1 MFLTCLLSGC
11 ASSSGLADVDLGCNS
26 IQCHV
31 PRITASVLCSTCNT
45 QAAAARLTAQALA
58 RAPAVVCCSAFLIFC
73 CFVVLLEAVL
83 LVCCSAWSW
92 RSCLFGALHVCSP
105 VCLLCCSLAVL
116 TCCSYIRYAGR
127 LFVGG
132 RFFVFLQFPC
142 SVCFST
148 VMLFFVL
155 VFGLFAALRALQLV
169 VLLVGVFPFR
179 MICSFVILLLFCSAL
194 FDVLQIFVYHVWRM
208 QKTRPDGVYS

>member
-1 MFLTCLLSGC
+1 MF
-11 ASSSGLADVDLGCNS
+11 A
-26 IQCHV
+26 
-31 PRITASVLCSTCNT
+31 VLC
-45 QAAAARLTAQALA
+45 
-58 RAPAVVCCSAFLIFC
+58 VCCAALLLFSL
-73 CFVVLLEAVL
+73 VVHIYVTLVGYL
-83 LVCCSAWSW
+83 LV
-92 RSCLFGALHVCSP
+92 V
-105 VCLLCCSLAVL
+105 V
-116 TCCSYIRYAGR
+116 
-127 LFVGG
+127 
-132 RFFVFLQFPC
+132 VFLQFPC